1 MRNKDNHNTNI
12 LPRANKIDKNELKM
26 RNQAEI

>member
-1 MRNKDNHNTNI
+1 MRNKDNQNTKI
-12 LPRANKIDKNELKM
+12 LTRANKIDKNELKM